1 MTISAGLRL
10 HTYHNPLP
18 IFMLTCALL
27 ITRID
32 SKVQLQLPGVL
43 HYGRGSID
51 GGGAAACSA
60 LAIGRVHWDAT
71 GSAVR

>member
-1 MTISAGLRL
+1 
-10 HTYHNPLP
+10 
-18 IFMLTCALL
+18 MLTCALL

-51 GGGAAACSA
+51 GGGSAACSA